1 MDIVLFTRAGSWRL
15 VAGAVLCLTVLICAL
30 PARPVH
36 GHAGGEPV
44 IAEAPAGPFVL
55 YVWLD
60 PAPAVA
66 GEQHVTIS
74 VNAPVPGTVDEETV
88 PVLDAE
94 VWVSATAA
102 GDPDRV
108 VSAPATHEQAANK
121 LFYEARLELPQSGS
135 WQLAIAIVS
144 GTETATLEFALEVEA
159 AETSGPL
166 QRFMAWLRSLFSES

>member
-1 MDIVLFTRAGSWRL
+1 MGIVWFARAGSWRL
-15 VAGAVLCLTVLICAL
+15 VAGAVLCLTVLIGAF

-36 GHAGGEPV
+36 GHSGGEPV

-74 VNAPVPGTVDEETV
+74 VNAPAPGTVDETV

-94 VWVSATAA
+94 VRVSATAA
-102 GDPDRV
+102 GDPDLV
-108 VSAPATHEQAANK
+108 VSAPATHAQAANK

-135 WQLAIAIVS
+135 WQLAIAIATE
-144 GTETATLEFALEVEA
+144 TETATLEFGLEVEA
-159 AETSGPL
+159 AETARPFL
-166 QRFMAWLRSLFSES
+166 QRFAGWLRSLFAAS